1 LKNGLSGRKGLKNG
15 LFKSA
20 PSHLKTLDYFLE
32 DA

>member
-20 PSHLKTLDYFLE
+20 HSRLKILDYF
-32 DA
+32 